1 MIKTWRIIAFPEVRR
16 RLGKKEIVIQA
27 FDSYEAIAKGRKAF
41 PEYYEIGI
49 CEIKN
54 TLSIN

>member
-1 MIKTWRIIAFPEVRR
+1 MIKTWRIVAFPEVKKG
-16 RLGKKEIVIQA
+16 LKKKEIVIQA
-27 FDSYEAIAKGRKAF
+27 FDSYEAITKGRKTF

-54 TLSIN
+54 ILSTN

>member
-1 MIKTWRIIAFPEVRR
+1 MIKTWRIIAFPEARK

-54 TLSIN
+54 IRR